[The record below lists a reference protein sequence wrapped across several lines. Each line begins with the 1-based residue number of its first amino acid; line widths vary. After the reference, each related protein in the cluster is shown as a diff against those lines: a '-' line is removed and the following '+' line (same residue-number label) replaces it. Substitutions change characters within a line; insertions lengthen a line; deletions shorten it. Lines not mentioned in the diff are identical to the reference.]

1 MGIGIPKAFLGEFK
15 SSLFTTNCVLAPP
28 SRLAAVV
35 APYFSKTSIPSLK
48 VIPAYD
54 AYQIYDE
61 ARKQISNISLGTVY
75 RNLGGLENDNLIISL
90 MVNGVKHYD
99 KVIPHYHF
107 ICKKCS
113 KIVDV
118 FDVKFP
124 KIEKIENNI
133 VSDYKI
139 FFKGICGECQKEEV
153 KNRIKGK

>member
-1 MGIGIPKAFLGEFK
+1 M
-15 SSLFTTNCVLAPP
+15 
-28 SRLAAVV
+28 
-35 APYFSKTSIPSLK
+35 
-48 VIPAYD
+48 D

-99 KVIPHYHF
+99 KVIPHYHY

-133 VSDYKI
+133 VSDYEI
-139 FFKGICGECQKEEV
+139 FLRAFV
-153 KNRIKGK
+153 KNARRRKLKWN

>member
-1 MGIGIPKAFLGEFK
+1 M
-15 SSLFTTNCVLAPP
+15 
-28 SRLAAVV
+28 
-35 APYFSKTSIPSLK
+35 
-48 VIPAYD
+48 D

-99 KVIPHYHF
+99 KVIPHCHF

-118 FDVKFP
+118 FDAKFP

-133 VSDYKI
+133 VSDYEI
-139 FFKGICGECQKEEV
+139 VFKGICEECQKEEF
-153 KNRIKGK
+153 KNGIKGK

>member
-1 MGIGIPKAFLGEFK
+1 MRNTKQRECIFNIINNSYNHLNAYEVYDIAK
-15 SSLFTTNCVLAPP
+15 
-28 SRLAAVV
+28 
-35 APYFSKTSIPSLK
+35 K
-48 VIPAYD
+48 VIP
-54 AYQIYDE
+54 
-61 ARKQISNISLGTVY
+61 NISLGTVY

-133 VSDYKI
+133 VSDYEI
-139 FFKGICGECQKEEV
+139 VFKGICEECQKEEV
-153 KNRIKGK
+153 KNGIKG

>member
-1 MGIGIPKAFLGEFK
+1 MRNTKHKEVILNIINNSFNHLNANGVYLE
-15 SSLFTTNCVLAPP
+15 
-28 SRLAAVV
+28 SR
-35 APYFSKTSIPSLK
+35 K
-48 VIPAYD
+48 VIP
-54 AYQIYDE
+54 
-61 ARKQISNISLGTVY
+61 NISLGTVY

-99 KVIPHYHF
+99 KVISHYHF

-133 VSDYKI
+133 VSDYEI
-139 FFKGICGECQKEEV
+139 VFKGICEECQKEEF
-153 KNRIKGK
+153 KNGIKG